1 MVTLVSSFYYQLGKS
16 RGDGFTKMWKAFEE
30 GNGEKAYAEA
40 LDSLWYKQTPNR
52 ARRFAEFLR
61 DNV

>member
-1 MVTLVSSFYYQLGKS
+1 
-16 RGDGFTKMWKAFEE
+16 MWKAFEE

>member
-1 MVTLVSSFYYQLGKS
+1 
-16 RGDGFTKMWKAFEE
+16 MWKAFE
-30 GNGEKAYAEA
+30 NGDGETAYAEA

-61 DNV
+61 ENV